1 MNKVGLQVYTI
12 RDVFEKEGYEA
23 AFKKIAEA
31 GYTQAQT
38 ASTYTD
44 LDDAKAYAKA
54 AQDAGVEIVGTHY
67 SWEKIRDNVEETVEI
82 HKILGTTNV
91 GIGGMPAEARKD
103 YDELVKFIADFNA
116 AAEKYKAYGMKLTY
130 HNHSFEFVKIKDG
143 KFYKFVWEDTFQ
155 EVEQTINR
163 PISQVRYNWLA
174 EDRVD
179 TYFEFKIHTMELS
192 NEIALEV
199 IAFAT
204 PDEKDDAIF
213 LWETQIGL
221 LKRKLGI

>member
-1 MNKVGLQVYTI
+1 MNK
-12 RDVFEKEGYEA
+12 
-23 AFKKIAEA
+23 
-31 GYTQAQT
+31 
-38 ASTYTD
+38 
-44 LDDAKAYAKA
+44 
-54 AQDAGVEIVGTHY
+54 
-67 SWEKIRDNVEETVEI
+67 
-82 HKILGTTNV
+82 
-91 GIGGMPAEARKD
+91 
-103 YDELVKFIADFNA
+103 
-116 AAEKYKAYGMKLTY
+116 EKYSIEFVLGNASQQSLWRMLTD
-130 HNHSFEFVKIKDG
+130 STMMEEWFADKVKIKDG

>member
-1 MNKVGLQVYTI
+1 MNK
-12 RDVFEKEGYEA
+12 
-23 AFKKIAEA
+23 
-31 GYTQAQT
+31 
-38 ASTYTD
+38 
-44 LDDAKAYAKA
+44 
-54 AQDAGVEIVGTHY
+54 
-67 SWEKIRDNVEETVEI
+67 
-82 HKILGTTNV
+82 
-91 GIGGMPAEARKD
+91 
-103 YDELVKFIADFNA
+103 
-116 AAEKYKAYGMKLTY
+116 EKYSIEFVLGNASQQSLWRMLTD
-130 HNHSFEFVKIKDG
+130 STMMEEWFADKVKIKDG

-221 LKRKLGI
+221 LKRNLGI

>member
-1 MNKVGLQVYTI
+1 MNK
-12 RDVFEKEGYEA
+12 
-23 AFKKIAEA
+23 
-31 GYTQAQT
+31 
-38 ASTYTD
+38 
-44 LDDAKAYAKA
+44 
-54 AQDAGVEIVGTHY
+54 
-67 SWEKIRDNVEETVEI
+67 
-82 HKILGTTNV
+82 
-91 GIGGMPAEARKD
+91 
-103 YDELVKFIADFNA
+103 
-116 AAEKYKAYGMKLTY
+116 EKYSIEFVLGNASQQSLWRMLTD
-130 HNHSFEFVKIKDG
+130 STMMEEWFADKVKIKDG
-143 KFYKFVWEDTFQ
+143 KFYKFVWEDNFQ

-174 EDRVD
+174 EDRLD

-221 LKRKLGI
+221 LTMVLGTRICLV